1 MSRPAAFLGD
11 YVDCRFLP
19 GLKLARISI
28 EIPIEEA
35 NAFLSAFGAPDKAS
49 PVKVGIA
56 RLNEGALTRL
66 EYPPEAEPPT
76 ESPQSAGGKARAAA
90 LTPERRTEIAKAAAD
105 ERWGNE
111 PRVHTRSQVAFL
123 KTGERAFQEWLGV
136 PMNEDADVREA
147 ECDHRL
153 KMKLCITSKSEL
165 DQEGPKALAFDRLL
179 TDFSVRGIVR

>member
-28 EIPIEEA
+28 EIPIEQA

-66 EYPPEAEPPT
+66 EYPPEAEP
-76 ESPQSAGGKARAAA
+76 EK
-90 LTPERRTEIAKAAAD
+90 RTY
-105 ERWGNE
+105 
-111 PRVHTRSQVAFL
+111 TRSQIAALRLKDFAFGTWL
-123 KTGERAFQEWLGV
+123 SEAYREIWARAITRCETGEQAAEYVFKEALGI
-136 PMNEDADVREA
+136 
-147 ECDHRL
+147 
-153 KMKLCITSKSEL
+153 KSKTEL
-165 DQEGPKALAFDRLL
+165 DTEGPRALAFDRLL

>member
-49 PVKVGIA
+49 PVKVAIA
-56 RLNEGALTRL
+56 RLVDAPSGAQETKDGPGAGPQNVHGLPSDTVATNDRDKSR
-66 EYPPEAEPPT
+66 PPM
-76 ESPQSAGGKARAAA
+76 
-90 LTPERRTEIAKAAAD
+90 
-105 ERWGNE
+105 
-111 PRVHTRSQVAFL
+111 TRSQLAYL
-123 KTGERAFQEWLGV
+123 KFNSAEFIRWFAENILPPDTVVNRTEGYEPHIKAYLG
-136 PMNEDADVREA
+136 
-147 ECDHRL
+147 
-153 KMKLCITSKSEL
+153 ITSKSEL
-165 DQEGPKALAFDRLL
+165 DLDGPKAVAFDRLM